1 MNFND
6 KSLPMENCSD
16 YEKKYRILW
25 SVPYFKEVHDG
36 ELIADS
42 WSCVLNSEV
51 IPLCVFVG
59 VQIISKPQL
68 VFSIITMMKK

>member
-1 MNFND
+1 MKFND
-6 KSLPMENCSD
+6 KSLPMEN
-16 YEKKYRILW
+16 Y

-36 ELIADS
+36 ELIPDG

-68 VFSIITMMKK
+68 VFSIITTMKKYKIQLVD

>member
-1 MNFND
+1 MINHFQWKTAQTMRKNTEYFD
-6 KSLPMENCSD
+6 P
-16 YEKKYRILW
+16 Y
-25 SVPYFKEVHDG
+25 VPYFKEVHDG
-36 ELIADS
+36 ELILDG
-42 WSCVLNSEV
+42 WFCVLNSEV